1 MSSYS
6 AFKGA
11 GFDQLDP
18 FDPSDSN
25 LWRKAEYL
33 GRYLFT
39 ADFLRKSSPELAADI
54 SCGLGFGS
62 AELAS
67 ISGKVIGIDSS
78 REMIDQASRR
88 CAMPGVSFLCL
99 DLEKDDLCRHISPAS
114 CGAAVSFETLEHL
127 NDPGRAVDQFSRI
140 LVPEGFFICSVP
152 NVISESGDDA
162 GLPKNRSHKQ
172 WFNFPSLC
180 RMVERCG
187 MRVIYRLGQSRSRM
201 LFRREQQLLNARR
214 IGRRLTD
221 EPVMHSEEMIRWLSY
236 VAAYP
241 SVEDVDGSYSIIIV
255 AQKQGS
261 E

>member
-18 FDPSDSN
+18 FDASDSN

-33 GRYLFT
+33 GRYLFA
-39 ADFLRKSSPELAADI
+39 ADFLRSRKISLAADI
-54 SCGLGFGS
+54 SCGLGYGS
-62 AELAS
+62 RELAS
-67 ISGKVIGIDSS
+67 IAGKVIGIDSS
-78 REMIDQASRR
+78 REMIDQATKR
-88 CAMPGVSFLCL
+88 CALPGVSFLCL
-99 DLEKDDLCRHISPAS
+99 DLEKDDLCRHISEGS
-114 CGAAVSFETLEHL
+114 CEAAVSFETLEHL
-127 NDPGRAVDQFSRI
+127 NDPSQAVDQFSRI
-140 LVPEGFFICSVP
+140 LAPQGFFICSVP

-172 WFNFPSLC
+172 WFNYPSLC

-187 MRVIYRLGQSRSRM
+187 LRVIYRLGQSRSRA

-214 IGRRLTD
+214 IGRSLSD
-221 EPVMHSEEMIRWLSY
+221 EAVMHSEEMIRWLSY

>member
-6 AFKGA
+6 AFKGK

-18 FDPSDSN
+18 YDPTDNN

-33 GRYLFT
+33 GRYLFA
-39 ADFLRKSSPELAADI
+39 ADFLRSRGIRLAADI
-54 SCGLGFGS
+54 SCGLGYGS
-62 AELAS
+62 NELAS
-67 ISGKVIGIDSS
+67 VSEKVVGIDGSP
-78 REMIDQASRR
+78 EMIERAKKR
-88 CAMPGVSFLCL
+88 CNQPSVSFICL
-99 DLEKDDLCRHISPAS
+99 DLEKDDLGRHIANGS

-127 NDPGRAVDQFSRI
+127 NDPGRAVDRFSRI

-162 GLPKNRSHKQ
+162 GLPKNKSHKQ

-187 MRVIYRLGQSRSRM
+187 MRVVYRLGQSRSRA
-201 LFRREQQLLNARR
+201 LFRREQQLLNAKR

-221 EPVMHSEEMIRWLSY
+221 EPLMHSEEMIRWLSY

-255 AQKQGS
+255 AQKQG
-261 E
+261 EE

>member
-1 MSSYS
+1 LSSYS
-6 AFKGA
+6 AFKGT

-18 FDPSDSN
+18 FFSRDSN

-33 GRYLFT
+33 GRYLFA
-39 ADFLRKSSPELAADI
+39 ADFLRSRGIRLAADV
-54 SCGLGFGS
+54 SCGLGYGS
-62 AELAS
+62 MELATVS
-67 ISGKVIGIDSS
+67 EKVVGIDGSP
-78 REMIDQASRR
+78 EMVERAMKR
-88 CAMPGVSFLCL
+88 CQQPGVRFICL
-99 DLEKDDLCRHISPAS
+99 DLEKDDLCRHIPEGS

-127 NDPGRAVDQFSRI
+127 NDPGGAVDQFSRI
-140 LVPEGFFICSVP
+140 LMPEGFFICSVP

-180 RMVERCG
+180 RMVERCS

-214 IGRRLTD
+214 IGRRLSD
-221 EPVMHSEEMIRWLSY
+221 ETVMHSEEMIRWLSY